1 MLRGMMRACFAVFVC
16 FALAG
21 CGDGGDEPPDAS
33 GTASVAAA
41 SAVSGTVTPVASPSA
56 VATGEPGGGDEPAVE
71 VTGLFMEP
79 RPQPDA
85 VLVPLQ
91 DAAVEHTWD
100 GESTMLYDTAAGTA
114 TNLGPGTVGR
124 FSPDGTRMVWVAL
137 DEASLGS
144 GDVWLLDIASGER
157 RMLGEGRLAQFVD
170 DQRVGVTSGNS
181 TEIIDLA
188 TDERETVEG
197 IPNSGDPLT
206 EVTPDG
212 YALRQEY
219 ASDYPFPVS
228 MWFLTDP
235 GSNRLLLKFEAFR
248 AVPAGH
254 GTLAVATSL
263 NFIGEPDATGHRN
276 GTTNVFLVDIA
287 TGEATFTATAPWA
300 RLNWPLA
307 ANDSYVAWTG
317 DFCADEPGLTTI
329 FDRGSGNLRQLDAS
343 LWVQAITD
351 EDVLVAGAFG
361 PKELIDL
368 EQKEYRFS
376 LEAAGDTTGT
386 ADYGYISA
394 GRFGGHG
401 GLCP

>member
-1 MLRGMMRACFAVFVC
+1 MMRVLLMLLIAV
-16 FALAG
+16 ALIG
-21 CGDGGDEPPDAS
+21 CGDGGSESPDS
-33 GTASVAAA
+33 TEVAQ
-41 SAVSGTVTPVASPSA
+41 TPVATTTAA
-56 VATGEPGGGDEPAVE
+56 VATATPVGTAVASGDPAVV
-71 VTGLFMEP
+71 VTGLFSEP
-79 RPQPDA
+79 RAGSAPPMVTLD
-85 VLVPLQ
+85 
-91 DAAVEHTWD
+91 DSGAVEHTWD
-100 GESTMLYDTAAGTA
+100 GESTMLYDTAAAGTA
-114 TNLGPGTVGR
+114 TNLGPGTVGQ

-137 DEASLGS
+137 DEPSLGS
-144 GDVWLLDIASGER
+144 GEAWLIEIASGER

-188 TDERETVEG
+188 TDERETVDG
-197 IPNSGDPLT
+197 IPNSGDPFT

-228 MWFLTDP
+228 TWFLTDP
-235 GSNRLLLKFEAFR
+235 DANRLLLKFEAFR

-263 NFIGEPDATGHRN
+263 NFIGEADASGHRN
-276 GTTNVFLVDIA
+276 GTTNVFLIDIA
-287 TGEATFTATAPWA
+287 TGEATFIATAPWA

-317 DFCADEPGLTTI
+317 DFCADEPGLTTLYE
-329 FDRGSGNLRQLDAS
+329 RGSGELRQLDAS
-343 LWVQAITD
+343 LWVRAITD
-351 EDVLVAGAFG
+351 EDVLVAGGFG
-361 PKELIDL
+361 PKKLIDL
-368 EQKEYRFS
+368 ERKEYRFS